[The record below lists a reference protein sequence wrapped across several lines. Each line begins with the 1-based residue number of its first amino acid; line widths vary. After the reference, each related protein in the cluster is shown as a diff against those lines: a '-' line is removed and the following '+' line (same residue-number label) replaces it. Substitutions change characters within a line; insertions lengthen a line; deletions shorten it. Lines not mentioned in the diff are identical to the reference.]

1 MADDIGGAEEE
12 KLRLGRY
19 LLQIPAQEEAPT
31 TTGIVDITNK
41 TVSAGDSFEFL
52 KVEELGLLEEC
63 LVVSPSTEFSLILTI
78 DASQVMD
85 KNYQGFADITQ
96 TVEDISAFEERDE
109 DGNPTGKYIVR
120 LTDILFKSSITISV
134 KNDSASSITFHNLFG
149 KYRTM

>member
-41 TVSAGDSFEFL
+41 VVLAGGSFEFL
-52 KVEELGLLEEC
+52 NVEEMGILEEC
-63 LVVSPSTEFSLILTI
+63 LVVSPSTEFFLVLSI
-78 DASQVMD
+78 DGTQFMD
-85 KNYQGFADITQ
+85 KTYQGFADITQ
-96 TVEDISAFEERDE
+96 TVEDISAFEELDT
-109 DGNPTGKYIVR
+109 DGNPTGKYIVH

-134 KNDSASSITFHNLFG
+134 KNDSASPITFHNLFT